1 MPRFL
6 SSGTKDTKLLLEI
19 FLLCFTN
26 QSFDIQIAPGSS
38 PPTKSDIDRDGTRDS
53 GGVTY
58 SLDIGGDRTPVFC
71 DHPVLYYYL
80 E

>member
-1 MPRFL
+1 MDINGVNQVEATFGI
-6 SSGTKDTKLLLEI
+6 SNLL
-19 FLLCFTN
+19 FCFV
-26 QSFDIQIAPGSS
+26 SADVSV
-38 PPTKSDIDRDGTRDS
+38 RDGTRDS

>member
-1 MPRFL
+1 MFYSPSTFTAFSL
-6 SSGTKDTKLLLEI
+6 NKLGKI
-19 FLLCFTN
+19 KKNMSMAWIGPVIKPDCR
-26 QSFDIQIAPGSS
+26 
-38 PPTKSDIDRDGTRDS
+38 RDGTRDS